1 MENIMKFLC
10 EMVARDSLHQLE
22 KTIEEDL
29 LKMGLKVSC
38 RIELLSVDSDEV
50 KKRYESFL
58 EKKAREDKTM
68 DEQHTSNLDLGDIII
83 SAEQHKGDSD
93 ERNTF

>member
-29 LKMGLKVSC
+29 LKTGLKVSC
-38 RIELLSVDSDEV
+38 RIELLSVDSSEV
-50 KKRYESFL
+50 EKRYKSFL
-58 EKKAREDKTM
+58 EKNAREDNTT
-68 DEQHTSNLDLGDIII
+68 DEQYKTDLDLGDIII
-83 SAEQHKGDSD
+83 SAEQHKGDGD
-93 ERNTF
+93 AGNTF

>member
-29 LKMGLKVSC
+29 LKTGLKVSC

-58 EKKAREDKTM
+58 EKKAEEDKTM
-68 DEQHTSNLDLGDIII
+68 VEQYKSNLDLGDIII

-93 ERNTF
+93 TNEKG